1 MIAYDKDGEVRGK
14 DSKKIDLSGI
24 VEIKNVKRW
33 WPYLMDPEPG
43 YLYTVEVSIMIFFMS
58 VEESYDCP
66 IHDSS
71 H

>member
-43 YLYTVEVSIMIFFMS
+43 YLYTVEVSNDFFY
-58 VEESYDCP
+58 VCRKEL
-66 IHDSS
+66 
-71 H
+71 